1 MPMHA
6 VRPKILGFIS
16 EQASAWLV
24 AFVVLLA
31 GCALTAIVAWAAS
44 DLYQQQVRQRFQLLV
59 NERYT
64 RLQERFEDQEQRLNS
79 LRRFFVNSAE
89 VSRQEFDGFAQP
101 LLLRARAYSWAPRV
115 FREQRSQFE
124 HEVSRQR
131 GTPFV
136 IRELNAAGELV
147 PAPEREEYVP
157 VLYSQTQSLLGA
169 PLGFDLLAQPLR
181 RSALERAQQS
191 GKLAVSQPMQLVGVE
206 PAYATGVLL
215 VAPVSSQPTSAQPQ
229 NEPYGYVMAVISMR
243 QLVTDGLPKPDRD
256 NLVMQIV
263 DTSDLQQRVLFE
275 SSNALGDSDLVGAR
289 RLTLGDRVYA
299 LSLRPS
305 QVFDQSNHSSLAT
318 ILSMGGLLSLLLSA
332 LLYVLV
338 SQRQRALK
346 LVEQRTVQLRQRE
359 QELRGAHGQLRSVL
373 NAATQVAII
382 ATDLR
387 GVINTFNAGAE
398 RMLGFKAEQV
408 VGKLTLESLHLAA
421 ELQARSASLSVAL
434 GKRIPASQA
443 MLVESPDTLHEARE
457 WRLIRQDRSQLTVN
471 MLATVLLD
479 EHGLWIGHLAIYLDV
494 TEQKRAYEALAARD
508 RLLKKLSAHVPGGI
522 FQFTLEAQDNWKFIY
537 ASDGMRDIYEIE
549 LGLLQQDATKVF
561 ERIHP
566 LDAERVRASIRLS
579 ALQLSH
585 WREEYRVLLPQRG
598 LRWLRGEATPEELP
612 SGGTLW
618 NGYVSDISDL
628 KRVEE
633 ELRALSITDSLTG
646 IHNRRYFQDRLR
658 AEMVRLNR
666 TSGALSVIMLD
677 IDHFKRINDRHGHAV
692 GDGVLQELCKRIS
705 QRLRRSDVF
714 CRLGG
719 EEFMVLCPNTDDEQA
734 YGLAMQLWQSLRD
747 VPMEPVGIVT
757 ASFGVASW
765 RVDEGIDGLL
775 LRADSAVYVAKQAG
789 RDRVERV
796 ARALAPAGPQSGPH
810 SLN

>member
-1 MPMHA
+1 MPLQA

-24 AFVVLLA
+24 ALVVVLA
-31 GCALTAIVAWAAS
+31 GCALTVIIAWAAF
-44 DLYQQQVRQRFQLLV
+44 DLYEQQVRQRFQLLV
-59 NERYT
+59 NERYS

-79 LRRFFVNSAE
+79 LRRFFVNSDD
-89 VSRQEFDGFAQP
+89 VSREEFDGFAQP
-101 LLLRARAYSWAPRV
+101 LLLRTRAYSWAPRV
-115 FREQRSQFE
+115 FRNQRNQFE
-124 HEVSRQR
+124 REVSRQLGR
-131 GTPFV
+131 PFV
-136 IRELNAAGELV
+136 IRELNSAGELA
-147 PAPEREEYVP
+147 PAPERDEYVP
-157 VLYSQTQSLLGA
+157 VLYSQTQSLLGS

-181 RSALERAQQS
+181 RATLERAQKS

-215 VAPVSSQPTSAQPQ
+215 VAPVSNLPTAEQLR

-243 QLVTDGLPKPDRD
+243 QLVADGLPKPDRD
-256 NLVMQIV
+256 NLVVQIV
-263 DTSDLQQRVLFE
+263 DTSDTQARVLYE
-275 SSNALGDSDLVGAR
+275 SSNALGESDLIAAR
-289 RLTLGDRVYA
+289 RLTLGDHVYT

-305 QVFDQSNHSSLAT
+305 QVFDLANHSSLST
-318 ILSMGGLLSLLLSA
+318 ILAMGGLLSVLLSA
-332 LLYVLV
+332 LLYMLV

-346 LVEQRTVQLRQRE
+346 LVEQRTAQLRLRE

-398 RMLGFKAEQV
+398 NMLGFKAAQV
-408 VGKLTLESLHLAA
+408 VGRLTLESLHLAP
-421 ELQARSASLSVAL
+421 ELEARSASLSVAL

-443 MLVESPDTLHEARE
+443 MLVESPDNLHEARE
-457 WRLIRQDRSQLTVN
+457 WSLSRQDGSQLTVN

-479 EHGLWIGHLAIYLDV
+479 DHGLWIGHLAIYLDI

-522 FQFTLEAQDNWKFIY
+522 FQFTLEPQDDWRFIY
-537 ASDGMRDIYEIE
+537 ASDGMRDIYEIDP
-549 LGLLQQDATKVF
+549 GVLQQDAKKVF

-598 LRWLRGEATPEELP
+598 LRWIRGEATPEELP
-612 SGGTLW
+612 GGGTLW
-618 NGYVSDISDL
+618 HGYVSDISDL

-646 IHNRRYFQDRLR
+646 IHNRRYFQDRLK

-666 TSGALSVIMLD
+666 SSGALSLIMLD
-677 IDHFKRINDRHGHAV
+677 IDHFKRINDQYGHGV
-692 GDGVLQELCKRIS
+692 GDGVLQEVCKRIG
-705 QRLRRSDVF
+705 QRVRRTDVF

-719 EEFMVLCPNTDDEQA
+719 EEFVVLCPNTDGEQA
-734 YGLAMQLWQSLRD
+734 YSLAMELWQSLRNA
-747 VPMEPVGIVT
+747 PMTPVGIVT

-765 RVDEGIDGLL
+765 RIDEGIDGLL

-789 RDRVERV
+789 RDRVESERV
-796 ARALAPAGPQSGPH
+796 QAL
-810 SLN
+810 

>member
-1 MPMHA
+1 MPLQA

-24 AFVVLLA
+24 ALVVVLA
-31 GCALTAIVAWAAS
+31 GCALTVIIAWAAF
-44 DLYQQQVRQRFQLLV
+44 DLYEQQVRQRFQLLV
-59 NERYT
+59 NERYS

-79 LRRFFVNSAE
+79 LRRFFVNSDD
-89 VSRQEFDGFAQP
+89 VSREEFDGFAQP
-101 LLLRARAYSWAPRV
+101 LLLRTRAYSWAPRV
-115 FREQRSQFE
+115 FRNQRNQFE
-124 HEVSRQR
+124 REVSRQLGR
-131 GTPFV
+131 PFV
-136 IRELNAAGELV
+136 IRELNSAGELA
-147 PAPEREEYVP
+147 PAPERDEYVP
-157 VLYSQTQSLLGA
+157 VLYSQTQSLLGS

-181 RSALERAQQS
+181 RATLERAQKS

-215 VAPVSSQPTSAQPQ
+215 VAPVSNLPTAEQLR

-243 QLVTDGLPKPDRD
+243 QLVADGLPKPDRD
-256 NLVMQIV
+256 NLVVQIV
-263 DTSDLQQRVLFE
+263 DTSDTQARVLYE
-275 SSNALGDSDLVGAR
+275 SSNALGESDLIAAR
-289 RLTLGDRVYA
+289 RLTLGDHVYT
-299 LSLRPS
+299 LSLRTS
-305 QVFDQSNHSSLAT
+305 QVFDLANHSSLST
-318 ILSMGGLLSLLLSA
+318 ILAMGGLLSVLLSA
-332 LLYVLV
+332 LLYMLV

-346 LVEQRTVQLRQRE
+346 LVEQRTAQLRLRE

-398 RMLGFKAEQV
+398 NMLGFKAAQV
-408 VGKLTLESLHLAA
+408 VGRLTLESLHLAP
-421 ELQARSASLSVAL
+421 ELEARSASLSVAL

-443 MLVESPDTLHEARE
+443 MLVESPDNLHEARE
-457 WRLIRQDRSQLTVN
+457 WSLSRQDGSQLTVN

-479 EHGLWIGHLAIYLDV
+479 DHGLWIGHLAIYLDI

-522 FQFTLEAQDNWKFIY
+522 FQFTVEPQDDWRFIY
-537 ASDGMRDIYEIE
+537 ASDGMRDIYEIDP
-549 LGLLQQDATKVF
+549 GVLQQDAKKVF

-598 LRWLRGEATPEELP
+598 LRWIRGEATPEELP
-612 SGGTLW
+612 GGGTLW
-618 NGYVSDISDL
+618 HGYVSDISDL

-646 IHNRRYFQDRLR
+646 IHNRRYFQDRLK

-666 TSGALSVIMLD
+666 SSGALSLIMLD
-677 IDHFKRINDRHGHAV
+677 IDHFKRINDQYGHGV
-692 GDGVLQELCKRIS
+692 GDGVLQELCKRIG
-705 QRLRRSDVF
+705 QRVRRTDVF

-719 EEFMVLCPNTDDEQA
+719 EEFVVLCPNTDGEQA
-734 YGLAMQLWQSLRD
+734 YSLAMELWQSLRNA
-747 VPMEPVGIVT
+747 PMTPVGIVT

-765 RVDEGIDGLL
+765 RIDEGIDGLL

-789 RDRVERV
+789 RDRVESERV
-796 ARALAPAGPQSGPH
+796 QAL
-810 SLN
+810 